1 MTDPFDALR
10 LPVRPVDP
18 DPDFAARLRARLAD
32 AILEPERGTMTT
44 TETRVATLTPYLA
57 VTDARAALDFYVEV
71 FGATRRGDPV
81 VMDDGRV
88 GHAELALGDAV
99 LMLAEEFPEV
109 GHIAPRGSHPSYRLE
124 VSDVDGVVDRA
135 VARGAELLRPV
146 GDTGHG
152 RGATVLDPF
161 GHRWLLAEAVPTAE
175 AVPAAEAVPVAEAVP
190 AHGELGYHTF
200 QVPDADAAR
209 AFYGAVLGWR
219 FSPGRVENG
228 WRIEGAGGLAG
239 LWGGQGQV
247 GWKLM
252 YAVRDLEAALATVR
266 EHGGTAGEVERQPYG
281 LSAEC
286 ADDQGIEFWLWQ
298 P

>member
-1 MTDPFDALR
+1 MTDPFNALH

-32 AILEPERGTMTT
+32 AILEPERGAMTS
-44 TETRVATLTPYLA
+44 TETRLSTLTPYLA

-81 VMDDGRV
+81 VMEDGRV
-88 GHAELALGDAV
+88 GHAELAFGDAV
-99 LMLAEEFPEV
+99 LMLAEEFPEM

-124 VSDVDGVVDRA
+124 VSDVDTVVDRA

-152 RGATVLDPF
+152 RGGTVLDPF
-161 GHRWLLAEAVPTAE
+161 GHRWMLAEAAP
-175 AVPAAEAVPVAEAVP
+175 PASVGS
-190 AHGELGYHTF
+190 AHGELAYHTF

-228 WRIEGAGGLAG
+228 WQIEGTGGVAG
-239 LWGGQGQV
+239 LWGGQGPV

-252 YAVRDLEAALATVR
+252 YAVRDLEVALAAVR
-266 EHGGTAGEVERQPYG
+266 EHGGTAGAVERQPYG

-286 ADDQGIEFWLWQ
+286 VDDQGIEFWLLQ
-298 P
+298 A

>member
-1 MTDPFDALR
+1 MTDPFNALH

-32 AILEPERGTMTT
+32 AILEPKRGAMTS
-44 TETRVATLTPYLA
+44 TETRLSTLTPYLA

-81 VMDDGRV
+81 VMEDGRV
-88 GHAELALGDAV
+88 GHAELAFGDAV
-99 LMLAEEFPEV
+99 LMLAEEFPEI
-109 GHIAPRGSHPSYRLE
+109 GHIAPSGSHPSYRLE
-124 VSDVDGVVDRA
+124 VSDVDTVVDRA

-152 RGATVLDPF
+152 RGGTVLDPF
-161 GHRWLLAEAVPTAE
+161 GHRWMLAEAAP
-175 AVPAAEAVPVAEAVP
+175 PAPVGP
-190 AHGELGYHTF
+190 AHGELAYHTF
-200 QVPDADAAR
+200 QVPDAETAR

-219 FSPGRVENG
+219 FSPGQVENG
-228 WRIEGAGGLAG
+228 WRIEGTGGLAG

-252 YAVRDLEAALATVR
+252 YAVRDLEVALAAVR

-286 ADDQGIEFWLWQ
+286 VDDQGIEFWLLQ
-298 P
+298 A